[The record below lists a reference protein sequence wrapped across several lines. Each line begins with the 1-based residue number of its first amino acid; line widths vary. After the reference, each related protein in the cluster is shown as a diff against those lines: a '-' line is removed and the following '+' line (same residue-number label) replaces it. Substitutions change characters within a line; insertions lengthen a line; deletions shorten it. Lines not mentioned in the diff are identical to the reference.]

1 MLAATKFP
9 RNRLKAST
17 PRSRDFNAAVPKA
30 ELALVADPTKESL
43 SKALVQIGISQ
54 DEAAFA
60 TVYGHFAGRVKSFLI
75 GKSLDEDTAEE
86 LMQEI
91 MLTVWRRAE
100 SYDPAKAAAS
110 TWIFTIARN
119 RRIDYLRGSWR
130 VEVELDD
137 VLLERSLD
145 GETQQADVEEETL
158 LGQETEKL
166 FIAMDKLPR
175 EQKQVMHLSYFR
187 GQSHGDIAQWLGLPV
202 GTVKSRIRLALQ
214 NIRGNMRIADNTGSD
229 GSDENSLF
237 NS

>member
-1 MLAATKFP
+1 MVAATNFIQFRP
-9 RNRLKAST
+9 RHTTGSIDST
-17 PRSRDFNAAVPKA
+17 AISGKA
-30 ELALVADPTKESL
+30 ELAVVADPTRESL
-43 SKALVQIGISQ
+43 SQALVDIGACK

-60 TVYGHFAGRVKSFLI
+60 MVYGHFAGRVKSFLI
-75 GKSLDEDTAEE
+75 GKGLDEETAEE

-100 SYDPAKAAAS
+100 SYDPSKAAAS

-119 RRIDYLRGSWR
+119 RRIDYIRGNWR

-137 VLLERSLD
+137 VLLEHSLD
-145 GETQQADVEEETL
+145 GDVQQASVEDETL

-166 FIAMDKLPR
+166 FLAMEKLPR

-202 GTVKSRIRLALQ
+202 GTVKSRIRLAIQ
-214 NIRGNMRIADNTGSD
+214 SIRGNMHIADDADN
-229 GSDENSLF
+229 DEGKEETLF
-237 NS
+237 NN